1 MFAIGVLKCGI
12 GSMIVH
18 GFQGPDLIPEVLKIF
33 MRSMISNYAT
43 EGANE
48 DGVKNGTFWM
58 SEGTT
63 EAAAQ
68 EVLLARKGLKGD
80 DLKKYLDTY
89 FAKAWAHFDVN
100 KRGQV
105 EVIQMPQF
113 MRFLARDQTMS
124 L

>member
-1 MFAIGVLKCGI
+1 
-12 GSMIVH
+12 
-18 GFQGPDLIPEVLKIF
+18 
-33 MRSMISNYAT
+33 MRSMIQNYAT

-63 EAAAQ
+63 TAASQ
-68 EVLLARKGLKGD
+68 EVLATHKGLKGQE
-80 DLKKYLDTY
+80 LEKYLDTY

-105 EVIQMPQF
+105 EVTQMP
-113 MRFLARDQTMS
+113 
-124 L
+124 